1 MIKMNLKHCKV
12 KMNNTNYKLSKKN
25 NPRKNL
31 IKILVILK
39 KFHKFSLKLA
49 TKLKDKDIPF

>member
-1 MIKMNLKHCKV
+1 MNLKHCKV
-12 KMNNTNYKLSKKN
+12 KMNKTNYKLSKKN
-25 NPRKNL
+25 NPRKKL
-31 IKILVILK
+31 TKILVILK